1 MKFRQDGGYGLQR
14 NLSLYFFL
22 YNFLNEEQKKEYE
35 KELEKKDSKKFK
47 QFKEYII
54 MGEKGRKY
62 WKNKEKESEKNE

>member
-22 YNFLNEEQKKEYE
+22 YDFLNEEQRKEYE
-35 KELEKKDSKKFK
+35 NELEKEDPKKFK

-54 MGEKGRKY
+54 IGEKARKY